1 MSKYTDQL
9 ITNGQSFREFAF
21 LCARKLSPF
30 MFMKDRPHNEE
41 PPKEIS
47 GVAPQIEL
55 DYGKAEVLVKELSEI
70 DPKDVEKYVAK
81 RIKKA
86 KSQSERDIKLVDQ
99 EIKRLMDMQ
108 ANVLDWI
115 PGGVI
120 MSLRQ
125 IMLSEVSDALVVAN
139 KRKTKL
145 YMSMKGD
152 IVPEKYFQSLIE
164 KASRDLA
171 ATQSKLDAG
180 EQERINYKIWYTN
193 LIDSLPK

>member
-1 MSKYTDQL
+1 
-9 ITNGQSFREFAF
+9 
-21 LCARKLSPF
+21 

-47 GVAPQIEL
+47 GVAPQVEL
-55 DYGKAEVLVKELSEI
+55 DYDKAEVLVKELSEVG
-70 DPKDVEKYVAK
+70 PKDVEKYVAK

-99 EIKRLMDMQ
+99 EIKKLMDMQ
-108 ANVLDWI
+108 ANVLDWT

-139 KRKTKL
+139 KRKTKI
-145 YMSMKGD
+145 YTSMGGD

-164 KASRDLA
+164 RASRDLA
-171 ATQSKLDAG
+171 ATQSKLNAG
-180 EQERINYKIWYTN
+180 EQERKNYKIWYTY